1 MWHYEFR
8 RLLCCCNIIINL
20 RMECSSI
27 SYLISRKLS
36 TKLFTQNNNSI
47 TNNNKNQN
55 PININKQIKY
65 SKIINTTYP
74 NNLIINKTRTHINLI
89 MMAKMRM
96 KSIIKTFNTIIP
108 KMRLKSKEKSFSK
121 SPYRKSLYSKRYHN
135 LTIW

>member
-1 MWHYEFR
+1 
-8 RLLCCCNIIINL
+8 
-20 RMECSSI
+20 MECSSI

-135 LTIW
+135 LTI

>member
-1 MWHYEFR
+1 LRHYEFR
-8 RLLCCCNIIINL
+8 RLLCCCNIIGNL

-36 TKLFTQNNNSI
+36 TKLYTQNNNSI
-47 TNNNKNQN
+47 TNKNKNQN
-55 PININKQIKY
+55 PITINKQPKY
-65 SKIINTTYP
+65 SKIINTIYP
-74 NNLIINKTRTHINLI
+74 NNLIINKMRTLINLI

-96 KSIIKTFNTIIP
+96 KSIIKIFNTITL

-121 SPYRKSLYSKRYHN
+121 SPYRKSHYSKRYLN